1 MDERRDDLVV
11 LKEFDNLM
19 MAEIAKS
26 ILDSANIYCTLYD
39 EFMSAFYTPTAIP
52 VRLMVRA
59 EDVETADSIL
69 ENR

>member
-1 MDERRDDLVV
+1 MDSANDSLVV

-26 ILDSANIYCTLYD
+26 MLESAGIYCTLYD
-39 EFMSAFYTPTAIP
+39 ECMSALYQPMAIP

-59 EDVETADSIL
+59 EDVEAADSIL

>member
-1 MDERRDDLVV
+1 MEDKSEALVV

-26 ILDSANIYCTLYD
+26 ILESAGIYCTLYD
-39 EFMSAFYTPTAIP
+39 ECMSALYPPTAIP
-52 VRLMVRA
+52 VRLMVRQEDFDDA
-59 EDVETADSIL
+59 EHIL

>member
-1 MDERRDDLVV
+1 MEDKSEALVV

-26 ILDSANIYCTLYD
+26 ILDSAGIYCTLYD
-39 EFMSAFYTPTAIP
+39 ECMSALYPPTAIP
-52 VRLMVRA
+52 VRLMVRQEDFADA
-59 EDVETADSIL
+59 EHVL

>member
-26 ILDSANIYCTLYD
+26 ILDSAGIYCTLYD
-39 EFMSAFYTPTAIP
+39 ECMSALYPATAIP

-59 EDVETADSIL
+59 EDADDAEKVL

>member
-1 MDERRDDLVV
+1 MDSANDSLVV

-26 ILDSANIYCTLYD
+26 MLESAGIFCTLYD
-39 EFMSAFYTPTAIP
+39 ECMSALYQPMAIP

-59 EDVETADSIL
+59 EDFDAAESIL

>member
-1 MDERRDDLVV
+1 MDSANDSLVV

>member
-1 MDERRDDLVV
+1 MNSANDSLVV

-26 ILDSANIYCTLYD
+26 MLESASIYCTLYD
-39 EFMSAFYTPTAIP
+39 ECMSALYQPMAIP

-59 EDVETADSIL
+59 EDVEAADSIL

>member
-1 MDERRDDLVV
+1 
-11 LKEFDNLM
+11 M

-26 ILDSANIYCTLYD
+26 MLDSAGIYCTLYD
-39 EFMSAFYTPTAIP
+39 ECMSAVYQPMAIP

-59 EDVETADSIL
+59 EDVEAAEMIL